1 MEIVK
6 LILAVCFGLIG
17 FGCSIIIIIEAF
29 KDEIWKG
36 ILCLLC
42 GLYMIYYGLFD
53 FEHEN
58 KWLIFLLAIGG
69 SAIAAGIMRL

>member
-1 MEIVK
+1 LQTLVG
-6 LILAVCFGLIG
+6 LAFAVAGLVCW
-17 FGCSIIIIIEAF
+17 IIILIEAF

-36 ILCLLC
+36 IVGLLC
-42 GLYMIYYGLFD
+42 GLYLLFYALFE

-58 KWLIFLLAIGG
+58 KWLIILVAFGG